1 MSTPLPDP
9 ESNLD
14 TVLAALGR
22 ASTPPVKDS
31 PFGITR
37 GGLMGLAGAQGHART
52 VVVGSSPLLKQ
63 IQQVSPAVAGLP
75 GVLVEQV
82 DLELVDT
89 LVIDWDAFR
98 QGPWLASNTH
108 AAVSL
113 KEEIFEAGRRMRATG
128 RLVLGLPVHP
138 LTATGDARLLS
149 TCTVDLTA
157 VPAAD
162 LEEQAPQSAVW
173 QVLMDTVHHRLE
185 PQSAHSTGGK

>member
-89 LVIDWDAFR
+89 LVIDWDAFLA
-98 QGPWLASNTH
+98 GPWLAANTH
-108 AAVSL
+108 AAFAL
-113 KEEIFEAGRRMRATG
+113 MEEIFEAGRRMRATG
-128 RLVLGLPVHP
+128 RLVLGLPRQP
-138 LTATGDARLLS
+138 LLASGDARLLS
-149 TCTVDLTA
+149 TCTVDVSA
-157 VPAAD
+157 VPLVD
-162 LEEQAPQSAVW
+162 LEEGAPQTPLW
-173 QVLMDTVHHRLE
+173 DVLASVCAERQKDTVLD
-185 PQSAHSTGGK
+185 STEVK